1 MLHRKECP
9 HGLSIQEFHNMLDS
23 NQLAIIRATV
33 PLLETG
39 GEALIT
45 HFYKVMLAEYPEVRP
60 LFNQAH
66 QASGD
71 QPRALATGVLM
82 YARNIERLQAL
93 APLATQI
100 VNKHVSLQ
108 VLPEHYPI
116 VGTCLLRAI
125 REVLGP
131 EVATDEVIAAWAAA
145 YQQLADMLI
154 QAEAAVYDAKSQE
167 PGGWRGARPFVV
179 ARKVAE
185 SAEITSFYL
194 RPADGGA
201 LLAYQPG
208 QYLGLRLD
216 IDGEE
221 VRRNYSLSRAPD
233 GSQYRISVKREP
245 NGVASIFL
253 HDRVQEGDTL
263 DVYPPSGEFVLQAG
277 ERPLALI
284 SAGVGVTPVLAMLED
299 ALRAGD
305 RPIHFIHYARNGQVH
320 AFGGYIDELAAR
332 NPRLR
337 HYVCYENAEGA
348 ARQPDGIGRAQID
361 QLRQWL
367 PKSPDLDAY
376 FVGPK
381 PFMSFIKKA
390 LTALGVP
397 ETQSRYEFFGPAG
410 AL

>member
-1 MLHRKECP
+1 
-9 HGLSIQEFHNMLDS
+9 MLDS

-39 GEALIT
+39 GEALTT
-45 HFYKVMLAEYPEVRP
+45 HFYKIMLAEYPEVRP

-66 QASGD
+66 QASGE
-71 QPRALATGVLM
+71 QPRALANGVLM
-82 YARNIERLQAL
+82 YARNIDRLMAL
-93 APLATQI
+93 SPLASQI

-108 VLPEHYPI
+108 VQPEHYPI

-131 EVATDEVIAAWAAA
+131 DVATDEVIAAWAAA
-145 YQQLADMLI
+145 YQQLADILI
-154 QAEAAVYDAKSQE
+154 SAEASVYEAREQE
-167 PGGWRGARPFVV
+167 PGGWRGARPFTV

-201 LLAYQPG
+201 LLAYRPG

-216 IDGEE
+216 IDGQE

-245 NGVASIFL
+245 GGVASNFL
-253 HDRVQEGDTL
+253 HDRVAEGDTV
-263 DVYPPSGEFVLQAG
+263 DVFPPSGDFVLQEG

-284 SAGVGVTPVLAMLED
+284 SAGVGVTPILAMLEE
-299 ALRAGD
+299 ALRSSE
-305 RPIHFIHYARNGQVH
+305 RPVHFIHYARNGQVH
-320 AFGGYIDELAAR
+320 AFGDYVDQLAAR
-332 NPRLR
+332 YPRLR
-337 HYVCYENAEGA
+337 HYVCYEDPHGA
-348 ARQPDGIGRAQID
+348 TRRPDAVGRAHVE
-361 QLRQWL
+361 QLQRWL
-367 PKSPDLDAY
+367 PTSADLDAY

-381 PFMSFIKKA
+381 PFMALMKKTLA
-390 LTALGVP
+390 MLGVP
-397 ETQSRYEFFGPAG
+397 EAQSRYEFFGPAA